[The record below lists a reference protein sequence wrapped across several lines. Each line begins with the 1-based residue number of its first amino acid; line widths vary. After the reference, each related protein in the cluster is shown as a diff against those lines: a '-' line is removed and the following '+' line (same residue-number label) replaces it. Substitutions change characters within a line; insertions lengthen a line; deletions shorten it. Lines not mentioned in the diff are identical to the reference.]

1 MNRGAVSRRRSR
13 FFKRL
18 RCHFRTSG
26 HRPVPIAELS
36 LLAATN
42 NPAERQLRQV
52 ERLDAAERFLHSDAR
67 TNIEQNSG
75 FGKKKPNLWKNSKA
89 SIAAK
94 ESENRRPR
102 RVPLLG
108 RRSYCDIST

>member
-18 RCHFRTSG
+18 RRHFRTSR

-42 NPAERQLRQV
+42 NPAERHLRQV
-52 ERLDAAERFLHSDAR
+52 ERLQCGR
-67 TNIEQNSG
+67 TLPPQRRKNKYRTKLGLWQE
-75 FGKKKPNLWKNSKA
+75 KPTLWKNSKV

-108 RRSYCDIST
+108 RRS